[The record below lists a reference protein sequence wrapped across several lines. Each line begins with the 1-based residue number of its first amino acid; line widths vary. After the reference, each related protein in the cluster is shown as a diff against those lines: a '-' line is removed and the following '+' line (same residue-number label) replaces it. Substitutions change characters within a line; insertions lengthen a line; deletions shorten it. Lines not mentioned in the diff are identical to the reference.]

1 MIDHQ
6 LQVHEDKN
14 NLMQIDQIGGKAKSM
29 GTIDNLLIDKMI
41 LEDAHFHKKNLSCT
55 WVDIKKAQYLKFK
68 KKSRLSL
75 FQKPGNQSH
84 EFGCPDESLVAR

>member
-68 KKSRLSL
+68 KKIQVVPISKAGQPKS
-75 FQKPGNQSH
+75 
-84 EFGCPDESLVAR
+84 